1 MKELSIFVIVVTY
14 KGRQW
19 YDCCFQSLRQ
29 SILPVKT
36 IVVDNASNDGTVDY
50 IKDKYP
56 EIILIE
62 SDKNLGFGQANNKGF
77 RYALDNGCDYVFLL
91 NQDAWIE
98 SDTLGKLV
106 RQSNEHGD
114 FGILSP
120 IHLSADKKHFENGFS
135 YFMSD
140 YRNITR
146 SMVEDMFFGRLGS
159 LYQARYINAA
169 AWLLPRKI
177 LETVGGFDPLFFHY
191 GEDDNYMDRVLFHG
205 FKIGV
210 CPQSKIVHDAASQ
223 GVRRKGAAESR
234 RRHEVL
240 LLVKLTSLCMPVSIG
255 GNVVYFFRKAVKN
268 LLHLK
273 IAKSSSYFKDIV
285 FLIKNRKS
293 IKVSISTNRG
303 IGETWL

>member
-1 MKELSIFVIVVTY
+1 MSSGDDMEPKIFVIVVTY
-14 KGRQW
+14 KGKQW
-19 YDCCFQSLRQ
+19 YDRCFGSLRSSNVQ
-29 SILPVKT
+29 LT
-36 IVVDNASNDGTVDY
+36 IVVVDNNSADGSVEY
-50 IKDKYP
+50 IKVAYP
-56 EIILIE
+56 EIVLLE
-62 SDKNLGFGQANNKGF
+62 SDKNLGFGQANNKGL

-106 RQSNEHGD
+106 RQSSEHED

-120 IHLSADKKHFENGFS
+120 IHLSADKNHFENGFS

-140 YRNITR
+140 YRNINR

-169 AWLLPRKI
+169 AWLLPRKT

-223 GVRRKGAAESR
+223 GVRRKGAAE
-234 RRHEVL
+234 
-240 LLVKLTSLCMPVSIG
+240 
-255 GNVVYFFRKAVKN
+255 
-268 LLHLK
+268 
-273 IAKSSSYFKDIV
+273 
-285 FLIKNRKS
+285 
-293 IKVSISTNRG
+293 
-303 IGETWL
+303 